1 MIHDA
6 GARSSSTAT
15 RETSV
20 VTAERRAVQLIGDDP
35 LATLLIQHRLLAA
48 SDVERCFE
56 EAAAGGTFIEETLM
70 AHGLMSADDL
80 RHALENQHGCASV
93 DLTQPPYQ
101 PEVLSLLP
109 RALALKHLV
118 FPLSLEGDRLR
129 VALAR
134 PDDARVREAVAHA
147 SGRSLIAAVALRH
160 ELRQAVESCYGRLES
175 GPSWRPRVAARP
187 AQPEARPPAAA
198 RESAASRETAARAA
212 VIPADLGEP
221 LQAVN
226 SLLRAAVQQGAT
238 DVHFEPSEE
247 GLVVRFRVDGIL
259 RRVSELPKAVTG
271 PVTSRLKVLGRM
283 DIAERRVPQDGRA
296 SLTLG
301 DHSVDLR
308 ISSLP
313 AQYGEKVVL
322 RLLRKDTNLLDVA
335 NLHMPAEVSRLH
347 AEMIEA
353 PMGLFLV
360 TGPTGSGKTTTLYAT
375 LNSVDR
381 ATLSVVT
388 LEDPIEYTLPGI
400 TQVQIHEAA
409 GMSFSAG
416 LHSILRQDP
425 DVILV
430 GEIRDVTT
438 AEIACRSALT
448 GHKVFSSLHTNDA
461 CQAVTRLLEMGVS
474 PHLVTATLRGV
485 VAQRLLR
492 KICGACRR
500 TRPATDLDRLVLRR
514 TDLLEVAEGAGCA
527 ACNGSGYRGRQA
539 IYEYFRLKDAHHRLV
554 LDRASPLVLRLAAVR
569 DGMTTMLEHGRAAA
583 LEGLTTASEIQR
595 VLLAD
600 DAGGPP
606 CPGCGR
612 PVGEDYTH
620 CPFCQHVL
628 QETCASCSH
637 PVQPEWHAC
646 PRCGDALMRHG
657 ATHACGRCSGAL
669 DAGWATCPYCGERA
683 A

>member
-1 MIHDA
+1 
-6 GARSSSTAT
+6 
-15 RETSV
+15 V
-20 VTAERRAVQLIGDDP
+20 
-35 LATLLIQHRLLAA
+35 LA
-48 SDVERCFE
+48 
-56 EAAAGGTFIEETLM
+56 
-70 AHGLMSADDL
+70 
-80 RHALENQHGCASV
+80 
-93 DLTQPPYQ
+93 
-101 PEVLSLLP
+101 LLP

-118 FPLSLEGDRLR
+118 LPLSLEGDRLR
-129 VALAR
+129 VALSR

-147 SGRSLIAAVALRH
+147 SGRPLIAAVALRH
-160 ELRQAVESCYGRLES
+160 ELRRAVESCYGRLDG
-175 GPSWRPRVAARP
+175 GPSWRPRSAVTAAPAPSRPAAPVRENAARV
-187 AQPEARPPAAA
+187 
-198 RESAASRETAARAA
+198 SDL
-212 VIPADLGEP
+212 PADLGEP
-221 LQAVN
+221 LHAVN

-238 DVHFEPSEE
+238 DVHFEPAED
-247 GLVVRFRVDGIL
+247 GLGVRFRVDGIL
-259 RRVSELPKAVTG
+259 RRVADLPKSAAG

-296 SLTLG
+296 SMTLA
-301 DHSVDLR
+301 DCAVDLR

-313 AQYGEKVVL
+313 AQFGEKIVL

-335 NLHMPAEVSRLH
+335 NLHMPADVRHLH

-375 LNSVDR
+375 LNAIDR
-381 ATLSVVT
+381 VTLNVVT

-409 GMSFSAG
+409 GMSFAAG

-430 GEIRDVTT
+430 GEIRDVAT

-448 GHKVFSSLHTNDA
+448 GHKVLSTLHTNDS

-485 VAQRLLR
+485 AAQRLLR
-492 KICGACRR
+492 KICDACR
-500 TRPATDLDRLVLRR
+500 TLRPATEVDRHVLHRAELR
-514 TDLLEVAEGAGCA
+514 EVAHGAGCPTCA
-527 ACNGSGYRGRQA
+527 GSGYRGRQA
-539 IYEYFRLKDAHHRLV
+539 IYEYFRLKDTHHRLV

-569 DGMTTMLEHGRAAA
+569 DGMSTMLEHGRMAA
-583 LEGLTTASEIQR
+583 LEGLTTPAEIQR

-620 CPFCQHVL
+620 CPFCQRVL

-637 PVQPEWHAC
+637 PVQAEWQAC
-646 PRCGDALMRHG
+646 PRCGEALARQG
-657 ATHACGRCSGAL
+657 EVRTCGRCSGAL
-669 DAGWATCPYCGERA
+669 EAGWTTCPYCGEA
-683 A
+683 SA